1 MDTTTEPESHIM
13 FDRLQSV
20 DHSYL
25 SQLFEKLDKNDGI
38 KDGQIDCK
46 FLLKYLDDLNLQSQ
60 LEFEI
65 ELALNRRQ
73 IKEIISE
80 ADHNKNGFIDQE
92 EFMKLSM
99 KKVESK
105 HEKSLFRQYF
115 GVLAYAEHYHFWP
128 PPLFIITITILQIIF
143 FAMHFAYYGSDVSVS
158 QNLGSGRVWSKSIV
172 QVMSK
177 I

>member
-1 MDTTTEPESHIM
+1 
-13 FDRLQSV
+13 
-20 DHSYL
+20 
-25 SQLFEKLDKNDGI
+25 
-38 KDGQIDCK
+38 
-46 FLLKYLDDLNLQSQ
+46 
-60 LEFEI
+60 
-65 ELALNRRQ
+65 
-73 IKEIISE
+73 
-80 ADHNKNGFIDQE
+80 
-92 EFMKLSM
+92 MKLSM

-115 GVLAYAEHYHFWP
+115 GVLAYAEHYRFWP

>member
-65 ELALNRRQ
+65 ELALNKRQ

-99 KKVESK
+99 KKVGNLNQ
-105 HEKSLFRQYF
+105 KSLFRQYF
-115 GVLAYAEHYHFWP
+115 GVLAYAEHYRFWP